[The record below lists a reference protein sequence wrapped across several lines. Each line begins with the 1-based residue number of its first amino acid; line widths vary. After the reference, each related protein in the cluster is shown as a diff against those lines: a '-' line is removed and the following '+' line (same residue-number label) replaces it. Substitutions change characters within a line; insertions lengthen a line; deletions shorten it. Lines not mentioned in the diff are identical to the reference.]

1 MQLSLSLRRSA
12 ALAGAAALLALPQ
25 VAAAA
30 TEVTLDDSVTATI
43 ENAEG
48 VQAHGALDADPF
60 HLHREISRE
69 VRRALR

>member
-48 VQAHGALDADPF
+48 VRHTAHSMQTLSPTP
-60 HLHREISRE
+60 
-69 VRRALR
+69 